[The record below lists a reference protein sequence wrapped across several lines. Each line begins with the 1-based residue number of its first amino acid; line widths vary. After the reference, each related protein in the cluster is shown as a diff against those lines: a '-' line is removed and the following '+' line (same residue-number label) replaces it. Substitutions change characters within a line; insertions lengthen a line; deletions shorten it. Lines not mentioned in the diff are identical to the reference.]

1 MDNDRPTA
9 INLIRNARS
18 IAIFP
23 DEQDL
28 DSLISAVAL
37 AHLLIARGARAKVY
51 ISEPLPYALSFLGT
65 DEIVVVGLDAQPQLI
80 VEIPTQDGSTQSV
93 SYERT
98 STSLKLF
105 VTSSTKAPSPESV
118 SARRATKFAIDCIV
132 TLGITELR
140 TLTARF
146 SKHAD
151 IFYDRTVVELG
162 FVPTSELFGTSTLL
176 NAQARS
182 CAEIVHQLA
191 RQLSVHDMSAQV
203 ATALLAALYSK
214 TESFQRSATTPT
226 QFDLAANLIE
236 QGADRHAVI
245 TNLFK
250 TKPLAH
256 LKLWGKI
263 LSQAQPRSNGRI
275 FWATVADRDLPDLAQ
290 NPGAMSELLQSFLVR
305 ASRAELICLVIEHSN
320 SVTLYAAASRRSI
333 QTLIAQLNTGLR
345 LQAIQHAPIWSS
357 CTIIGDPQSL
367 REQILRFGELFVDAG
382 YTGST
387 PHAKP
392 RPAPTNSQPTKR
404 LGSIHTT
411 RQGQPSPARPN
422 PQRTAP
428 SQEVRGR

>member
-37 AHLLIARGARAKVY
+37 AHLLIARGAQAKVY
-51 ISEPLPYALSFLGT
+51 ISQPAPRALGFLGT
-65 DEIVVVGLDAQPQLI
+65 DQIVSVGLDAQPQLI
-80 VEIPTQDGSTQSV
+80 VEIPTQEGSTQSV

-98 STSLKLF
+98 ATSLKLF
-105 VTSSTKAPSPESV
+105 VTSTTKAPSPENV
-118 SARRATKFAIDCIV
+118 SARRATKFAIDCII

-140 TLTARF
+140 TLTTRF
-146 SKHAD
+146 NKHAD

-176 NAQARS
+176 NSQARS
-182 CAEIVHQLA
+182 CAEIVHQLTT
-191 RQLSVHDMSAQV
+191 QLSTNDLGAHV

-214 TESFQRSATTPT
+214 TESFQRSATTPA
-226 QFDLAANLIE
+226 QFDLAASLIE

-275 FWATVADRDLPDLAQ
+275 FWAAVTDKDLPDLAQ

-320 SVTLYAAASRRSI
+320 SVTLYAAASRRSV
-333 QTLIAQLNTGLR
+333 QTLVAQLNTALR
-345 LQAIQHAPIWSS
+345 VQAIQHAPVWSS
-357 CTIIGDPQSL
+357 CNIIGDPRAL

-387 PHAKP
+387 PYAKP
-392 RPAPTNSQPTKR
+392 RPAPTNPQPAKR
-404 LGSIHTT
+404 LGSI
-411 RQGQPSPARPN
+411 QSGQTSQSSSN
-422 PQRTAP
+422 SQRTAP
-428 SQEVRGR
+428 PQEVRGR